1 VAVAVTTPGI
11 LSIFV
16 AAGVAGRAR
25 AVSSADA
32 IVVLRG
38 PGIAPSAGNSRFL
51 ARKDAKNDGL
61 DRYFKVNMLFLLI
74 YCLFCRQ
81 TGRLL
86 SSFVIIGPHSA
97 HRRRRNESFHVFTG
111 STTMTGI

>member
-1 VAVAVTTPGI
+1 LWLPAWLG
-11 LSIFV
+11 
-16 AAGVAGRAR
+16 GRGRFR
-25 AVSSADA
+25 ALMQSWCCEVRESLHPPETIDS
-32 IVVLRG
+32 LHERTQ
-38 PGIAPSAGNSRFL
+38 
-51 ARKDAKNDGL
+51 KNDGL

-74 YCLFCRQ
+74 CCLFCRQ

-97 HRRRRNESFHVFTG
+97 HRRHRNESFHVFTG